1 MIYPD
6 LRDETLPPKNKL
18 EEDLYASKSEPEAYV
33 TAYVS
38 KMFAVRASDLP
49 ENKKKTL
56 TAEEMR
62 ARARE
67 ARLAREAAAKA
78 DKSPTPEPI
87 SRAQSE
93 APAADDADETKDK
106 DKDAEVILG
115 FARLYSGT
123 LNVGSTV
130 YAVLP
135 KYNAALDPTAPS
147 NARHIIRA
155 EVEALYVMMGRELV
169 AVNSV
174 KAGNIFAIKGLEGK
188 VWRSATLCSL
198 GANVSSDA
206 ADDLAA
212 QKPCLINFGAVR
224 RSVSCSLYFHSLPLL
239 LRL

>member
-67 ARLAREAAAKA
+67 LRLAREAAANA
-78 DKSPTPEPI
+78 DKAPTPEPI

-93 APAADDADETKDK
+93 APAADDADETKEKEK
-106 DKDAEVILG
+106 DVEVILG
-115 FARLYSGT
+115 FARLYSGPS
-123 LNVGSTV
+123 LRLKGQ
-130 YAVLP
+130 VLTSP
-135 KYNAALDPTAPS
+135 PCVC
-147 NARHIIRA
+147 I
-155 EVEALYVMMGRELV
+155 LYVRPLTTRLV
-169 AVNSV
+169 
-174 KAGNIFAIKGLEGK
+174 LE
-188 VWRSATLCSL
+188 V
-198 GANVSSDA
+198 
-206 ADDLAA
+206 
-212 QKPCLINFGAVR
+212 
-224 RSVSCSLYFHSLPLL
+224 
-239 LRL
+239 LRP

>member
-38 KMFAVRASDLP
+38 KMFAVRAGDLP

-67 ARLAREAAAKA
+67 LRLAREAAANA
-78 DKSPTPEPI
+78 DKAPTPEPI

-93 APAADDADETKDK
+93 APAADDADETKEK
-106 DKDAEVILG
+106 DVEVILG

-147 NARHIIRA
+147 NARHIVKA

-174 KAGNIFAIKGLEGK
+174 RAGNIFAIKGLEGK

-198 GANVSSDA
+198 GANASSDA
-206 ADDLAA
+206 AADLAA

-224 RSVSCSLYFHSLPLL
+224 RSVSCSLYILPVPLL